1 MSPVRRN
8 RQESPAMIGYAWR
21 MSDTASFSRDAVWG
35 IGAALLLFAIMI
47 ALAVAWV
54 AFYSYVVEPG
64 HDRAFYD
71 AHAQVSSPI
80 VSVVA
85 GGPVF
90 YLVASW
96 LARLGRKRAA
106 WIALALYLLIDLFIL
121 AAVGALLG
129 PVLLY
134 FLGGAVLKL
143 GGTALGIK
151 RAKA

>member
-1 MSPVRRN
+1 
-8 RQESPAMIGYAWR
+8 
-21 MSDTASFSRDAVWG
+21 MSDTPSLSRDAVWAL
-35 IGAALLLFAIMI
+35 GATFLLFVIMI

-80 VSVVA
+80 VSVLA
-85 GGPVF
+85 GGPGF
-90 YLVASW
+90 YLVASR
-96 LARLGRKRAA
+96 LARRRGAGRAA
-106 WIALALYLLIDLFIL
+106 WIALALYLLIDLFLL
-121 AAVGALLG
+121 AAAGALLG

-151 RAKA
+151 RARA

>member
-1 MSPVRRN
+1 M
-8 RQESPAMIGYAWR
+8 
-21 MSDTASFSRDAVWG
+21 TAAPSLSRDIGWG
-35 IGAALLLFAIMI
+35 LGATVLLFAIMI

-64 HDRAFYD
+64 HDRAFYE

-80 VSVVA
+80 VSVFA

-96 LARLGRKRAA
+96 LARRRGNGRAA
-106 WIALALYLLIDLFIL
+106 WIALSLYLLIDLALL
-121 AAVGALLG
+121 AAAGALFG
-129 PVLLY
+129 PLLPY
-134 FLGGAVLKL
+134 ALGGAVLKL

-151 RAKA
+151 RATA